1 MRNIIDRIE
10 NSVLKVIVTGLLMI
24 ISWIMGMATITYI
37 DQQLIKRGNLSYKKG
52 NMEMK
57 L

>member
-24 ISWIMGMATITYI
+24 ISGIIGMATFSYL
-37 DQQLIKRGNLSYKKG
+37 DQELRRRGKLSYKKG
-52 NMEMK
+52 SMEMK

>member
-24 ISWIMGMATITYI
+24 ISWIMGMATFAYLG
-37 DQQLIKRGNLSYKKG
+37 QELRRRGKLSYKKDS
-52 NMEMK
+52 MEMK
-57 L
+57 F

>member
-10 NSVLKVIVTGLLMI
+10 NSVLKIIVTGLLMI

-52 NMEMK
+52 NMELK
-57 L
+57 F

>member
-24 ISWIMGMATITYI
+24 ISWIMGMATLSYL
-37 DQQLIKRGNLSYKKG
+37 DQELRKRGKLSYKKG
-52 NMEMK
+52 SMEVK
-57 L
+57 Y